1 MKKSLNIIVYALL
14 ILLWVAA
21 MSWLYSEHQR
31 ARATSRELLL
41 NRARDIS
48 DTIGVFIRS
57 QERYGMVSRQ
67 RIESALEG
75 LVEMRELRAVALV
88 SREGEV
94 VASAGDL
101 QLLNINPEDKR
112 VGDWSKQ
119 LRGELWMPGMSGL
132 VMNLVDLGRE
142 HDDNN
147 DDEKSIVVMSPGE
160 MQNNF
165 RDRRERDDEDH
176 VVDEEREIVR
186 GDARRRLNE
195 QQRPALERQPPG
207 DGTILNQARREN
219 SPTRLRPPSGE
230 EPGREDHAGSP
241 RLRRP
246 RWMPQRQYED
256 LRQKQGLHGFL
267 LRLDTTDYEAAISRD
282 RFVRSLIGVLITF
295 AILMMAAAWRY
306 FQRST
311 DLQMHLVRSSEM
323 NIHLREMNLS
333 AAGLAHETRNPL
345 NTVRG
350 LAQVINR
357 ENELTPDVRRNS
369 QAIVEEVDRVTVRLN
384 EFIEYSRPRDPKPAP
399 VDPLDLAGEVFR
411 ALETDIE
418 DKNIQTELTGDHHTV
433 MADPAQFRQVLFN
446 LLLNAVQAV
455 PDGGQVV
462 CKLQPDGHHK
472 FQLEISDD
480 GPGVEADKRDDIFRP
495 YFTTN
500 EKGTGL
506 GLAVVRQIVLAHQ
519 WDIEYHDNQPQG
531 AVFKITGLRANG

>member
-1 MKKSLNIIVYALL
+1 MKKKLNIIVYTLL
-14 ILLWVAA
+14 ALLWVAA
-21 MSWLYSEHQR
+21 MLWLYSEHQR
-31 ARATSRELLL
+31 ARATSRQLLL

-75 LVEMRELRAVALV
+75 LVDMRELRAVALV

-94 VASAGDL
+94 VASAGEM
-101 QLLNINPEDKR
+101 QLLDIDPEDKH
-112 VGDWSKQ
+112 VGGWGDQ
-119 LRGELWMPGMSGL
+119 PREELWMPGMSGL

-142 HDDNN
+142 HDD
-147 DDEKSIVVMSPGE
+147 DQPDEDEEKPIVVMSPGE
-160 MQNNF
+160 IQQSF
-165 RDRRERDDEDH
+165 RERRERNNENNKVEEHRDRMHRDE
-176 VVDEEREIVR
+176 
-186 GDARRRLNE
+186 RRRIIESQINNSDRQENNRSNLNI
-195 QQRPALERQPPG
+195 QPLPEG
-207 DGTILNQARREN
+207 RM
-219 SPTRLRPPSGE
+219 PRLRMPDNE
-230 EPGREDHAGSP
+230 ENNDQT

-246 RWMPQRQYED
+246 RWMPPKEYD
-256 LRQKQGLHGFL
+256 ALRQKKGLHGFL
-267 LRLDTTDYEAAISRD
+267 LRLDTADYESAIARDKIVRTLIAALIS
-282 RFVRSLIGVLITF
+282 F
-295 AILMMAAAWRY
+295 AIIMMAAAWRY
-306 FQRST
+306 FQRSSQ
-311 DLQMHLVRSSEM
+311 LQMHLVRSSEM

-357 ENELTPDVRRNS
+357 QNNLSPDVRRNS

-384 EFIEYSRPRDPKPAP
+384 EFIEYSRPRDPKPAL
-399 VDPLDLAGEVFR
+399 VDPLNIAAEILS

-418 DKNIQTELTGDHHTV
+418 DKNIQIQIIGDHHTIL
-433 MADPAQFRQVLFN
+433 ADPAQLRQVLFN
-446 LLLNAVQAV
+446 LLLNAIQAV
-455 PDGGQVV
+455 SDGGQVT
-462 CKLQPDGHHK
+462 CKLQPDGHQQYLIK
-472 FQLEISDD
+472 IIDN
-480 GPGVEADKRDDIFRP
+480 GPGVDSENRDDIFRP

-519 WDIEYHDNQPQG
+519 WDIEYHDNQPHG